1 MESIMAL
8 SVSAEET
15 GAFMRLSCLQTLRG
29 AIAEIRAARSTVCN
43 EHGGTGLRAAWH
55 EVQMGAIN
63 PDNPTMPHP
72 ASAFETI
79 TIDTGGL
86 TFECLRAGQGNGK
99 LAILL
104 HGFPEAHFS
113 WRHQI
118 APLVSAGYE
127 VIAPDQ
133 RGYGRSSK
141 PKGVAAYDIAHLM
154 ADVAG
159 IIDVA
164 ANDRPVTLIAHDWGA
179 IVAWCFAAR
188 KVRALERL
196 VVMNVP
202 HPARM
207 AEELATWEQ
216 RRKSWYVFFFQLPLL
231 PELLLGANRAAAIGR
246 AFTGMARDR
255 TRFEP
260 DLIDAFRDHAATP
273 GALTGMI
280 NWYRAATRGGLA
292 AYRREAVAEIT
303 VPTLM
308 IWGEDDDAL
317 GIRLTDG
324 YEGLVRDFTLHRLP
338 GVSHWVQQEAPE
350 RVNAILI
357 DWLSAK

>member
-1 MESIMAL
+1 LA
-8 SVSAEET
+8 
-15 GAFMRLSCLQTLRG
+15 TLP
-29 AIAEIRAARSTVCN
+29 AS
-43 EHGGTGLRAAWH
+43 
-55 EVQMGAIN
+55 
-63 PDNPTMPHP
+63 HP
-72 ASAFETI
+72 AAAFETT
-79 TIDTGGL
+79 TIATGGL
-86 TFECLRAGQGNGK
+86 SFECLQAGRGNPK

-118 APLVSAGYE
+118 EPLVAAGYE

-133 RGYGRSSK
+133 RGYGKSSR

-154 ADVAG
+154 TDVAG
-159 IIDVA
+159 IIDQTA
-164 ANDRPVTLIAHDWGA
+164 DGRPVTLIAHDWGA

-188 KVRALERL
+188 RVRPLAAL

-216 RRKSWYVFFFQLPLL
+216 RKKSWYVFFFQLPFL
-231 PELLLGANRAAAIGR
+231 PELLLGANRAAAVGR

-260 DLIDAFRDHAATP
+260 ALIDAYRDHAAIP

-292 AYRREAVAEIT
+292 GFRREVVAPVT

-308 IWGEDDDAL
+308 IWGVEDDAL
-317 GIRLTDG
+317 GIKLTEG
-324 YEGLVRDFTLHRLP
+324 YDGLVTDFTLHRLP
-338 GVSHWVQQEAPE
+338 GISHWVQQEAPE
-350 RVNAILI
+350 RVNAILL
-357 DWLSAK
+357 DWLSAR